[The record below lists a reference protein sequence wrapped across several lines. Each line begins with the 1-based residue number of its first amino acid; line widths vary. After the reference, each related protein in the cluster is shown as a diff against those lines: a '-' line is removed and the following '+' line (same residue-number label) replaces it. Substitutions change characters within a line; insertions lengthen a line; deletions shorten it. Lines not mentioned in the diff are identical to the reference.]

1 MTTHRQPS
9 LATALAGRLLC
20 GVAFSVIAGLAAAP
34 ATAQIAGPP
43 NAPSA
48 INDEV
53 VVTAERRATNV
64 QRTAIPVTV
73 FTGADLA
80 RRAIYTVDELQFT
93 TPNLVIQDSGA
104 GALINI
110 RGIGKSD
117 GGQQVPPG
125 TLVYRDGV
133 EVSPGGLFT
142 DEPYYD
148 ISSVEV
154 LRGPQGTFAGENATG
169 GAIFITENNPAL
181 HSFGGWGE
189 AQYGNYNDVRLR
201 GGVSIPV
208 GDDFALRIAANDEY
222 HDDFARVSGPWT
234 GNAGAHK
241 ESDVRVSA
249 LWQPTDAFRAV
260 LKVDTNYIENGGV
273 AAGPYTGST
282 ANLFNVGAN
291 THLLGIERDAR
302 VVLQLSY
309 VLPDGITLK
318 SISGYQYGADAFDRD
333 ADGTSTESLVY
344 HARANDRT
352 ASEEVDVISPN
363 SGRFQW
369 VAGGVYQSDI
379 VAQPAGQN
387 WLSLSSGG
395 TLTSGLTLLA
405 DQYVADK
412 SSWGVFGQ
420 GTLAIVDGLKL
431 QVGARYSQSKFVL
444 DSLSEG
450 LFFGTPIEGQRV
462 VGETESDARL
472 TGKINLE
479 WTVDPNNFL
488 YAFVATGHKGG
499 GINGI
504 GTLVVGFPIPHPLP
518 IATPAQEPP
527 KFGPEEVTDYEL
539 GWKANF
545 FDSHLHT
552 QLGAFYND
560 YQNFQVAIYQVST
573 GLGQVEN
580 VPGNTTIDGVEGQ
593 AQAQFG
599 ALAFSLGGSYLNTSL
614 GTFFA
619 IDSRNPL
626 LGVQNL
632 TGHRQPNAPTW
643 TAQAEIE
650 YAFALPGNATLTPR
664 LEYGMVGQRWATLF
678 ESGPGDNLGQDDLF
692 NAQLVYA
699 RPDNWV
705 ITAYATN
712 LFNFQ
717 YVSATSFGNLAIPGP
732 PRQFGI
738 RVSKSF

>member
-9 LATALAGRLLC
+9 LAAVFAGRLLC
-20 GVAFSVIAGLAAAP
+20 GVAFGVIAGLAAAP
-34 ATAQIAGPP
+34 ATAQTAGLS

-48 INDEV
+48 NNGEV

-80 RRAIYTVDELQFT
+80 RKAIYSVDDLQFT

-117 GGQQVPPG
+117 GGQEVPPG

-133 EVSPGGLFT
+133 AVSPGGLFT

-181 HSFGGWGE
+181 HNFGGWGE

-201 GGVSIPV
+201 GAVNIPV

-222 HDDFARVSGPWT
+222 HDSFSHVSGPWT
-234 GNAGAHK
+234 GNPGAHK

-249 LWQPTDAFRAV
+249 LWEPNDAFRAV
-260 LKVDTNYIENGGV
+260 LKVDANYIENGGV
-273 AAGPYTGST
+273 PAAPYTGST
-282 ANLFNVGAN
+282 AHLFNVGSD

-302 VVLQLSY
+302 AILQLSY
-309 VLPDGITLK
+309 VLPNGITLK
-318 SISGYQYGADAFDRD
+318 SISGYQYGADAIDRD
-333 ADGTSTESLVY
+333 ADGTNNPLNNLVY
-344 HARANDRT
+344 HARADDRT
-352 ASEEVDVISPN
+352 ASEEVNIISPS
-363 SGRFQW
+363 SGRIQW
-369 VAGGVYQSDI
+369 VVGGVYQSDI
-379 VAQPAGQN
+379 VSQPFGQN
-387 WLSLSSGG
+387 WLSLAPSG
-395 TLTSGLTLLA
+395 TPTFSLA
-405 DQYVADK
+405 LVAAQYVATK
-412 SSWGVFGQ
+412 SSWGAFGQ
-420 GTLAIVDGLKL
+420 GTFTIVDGLKL
-431 QVGARYSQSKFVL
+431 QAGARYSQSSFVL

-450 LFFGTPIEGQRV
+450 LFFGTPIEGERV
-462 VGETESDARL
+462 VGDTEKDSRV
-472 TGKINLE
+472 TGKLNLE

-504 GTLVVGFPIPHPLP
+504 GMLSFAFPFPV
-518 IATPAQEPP
+518 ATPAQEPP

-560 YQNFQVAIYQVST
+560 YQNFQVAIFQVAT
-573 GLGQVEN
+573 ALGQVEN
-580 VPGNTTIDGVEGQ
+580 VPGHTTIDGVEGQ

-599 ALAFSLGGSYLNTSL
+599 GLGFSLGGSYLNTSL
-614 GTFFA
+614 GKFFA

-626 LGVQNL
+626 LGLQNL
-632 TGHRQPNAPTW
+632 TGRRQPNAPTW

-650 YAFALPGNATLTPR
+650 YAFTLPGNATLTPR
-664 LEYGMVGQRWATLF
+664 LQYGMVGQRWATLF
-678 ESGPGDNLGQDDLF
+678 DAGPGDNLGQDDLF
-692 NAQLVYA
+692 NAQLTYA
-699 RPDNWV
+699 RPDNLQ

-717 YVSATSFGNLAIPGP
+717 YVSATSFGNLGIPGP